1 MNIVEQ
7 IQQLPNHIFDAHENF
22 KKLNDA
28 LNEYHR
34 LIKDGIL
41 IPRGNNVQ
49 DIYTVYTFKR
59 NVTL

>member
-7 IQQLPNHIFDAHENF
+7 IQQLPNHIFDADENY
-22 KKLNDA
+22 KELNDA

-49 DIYTVYTFKR
+49 DIYTVYTFNS

>member
-7 IQQLPNHIFDAHENF
+7 IQQLPNHIFDADENL

-49 DIYTVYTFKR
+49 DIYTVYTFNS

>member
-7 IQQLPNHIFDAHENF
+7 IQQLPNHIFDADENY

-49 DIYTVYTFKR
+49 DIYTVYTFNS

>member
-7 IQQLPNHIFDAHENF
+7 IQQLPNHIFDADENF

-49 DIYTVYTFKR
+49 DIYTVYTFNS

>member
-7 IQQLPNHIFDAHENF
+7 IQQLPNHIFDADENF

-41 IPRGNNVQ
+41 IPRENNVQ
-49 DIYTVYTFKR
+49 DIYTVYTFNS